1 MAQSLNSSHVY
12 QQAGT
17 FYNFAIPKSSQHRIE
32 GSRSPR
38 LWLTNPRVE
47 RRTVDF
53 KKLTRKIVG

>member
-1 MAQSLNSSHVY
+1 MFYGGKKNNELVLMAQSLNSSHVY

-38 LWLTNPRVE
+38 L
-47 RRTVDF
+47 
-53 KKLTRKIVG
+53 